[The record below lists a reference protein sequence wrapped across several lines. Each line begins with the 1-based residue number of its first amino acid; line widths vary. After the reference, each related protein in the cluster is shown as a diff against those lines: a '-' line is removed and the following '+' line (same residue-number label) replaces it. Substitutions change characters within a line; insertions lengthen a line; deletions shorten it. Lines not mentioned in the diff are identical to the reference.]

1 MTYEEWVAQVPD
13 DIKNDPLWSF
23 EVYPKTVLL
32 FDFVWGDCDKLAQD
46 YRVRKIS
53 EQLIDSA
60 GSISANIEEGY
71 GRGYGLDYSRF
82 LRIALGSARET
93 RGWYYR
99 GRKLFDQKILNHRLK
114 LLDEI
119 IALLATHA
127 SRQKRRAQ
135 KGSPQAASK

>member
-1 MTYEEWVAQVPD
+1 MTYEEWVEQVPD
-13 DIKNDPLWSF
+13 DIKSDPLWNF
-23 EVYPKTVLL
+23 EVYPKTLLL
-32 FDFVWGDCDKLAQD
+32 FDFAWGDCDKLAQD
-46 YRVRKIS
+46 YRKRKIS

-99 GRKLFDQKILNHRLK
+99 SRKLFDQKILNHRLQ

-127 SRQKRRAQ
+127 SRQKHRAQ
-135 KGSPQAASK
+135 KGKPASSK

>member
-1 MTYEEWVAQVPD
+1 MRYDEWEAGVPTN
-13 DIKNDPLWSF
+13 IKNDPLRNF
-23 EVYPKTVLL
+23 EVYPKALLL
-32 FDFVWGDCDKLAQD
+32 FDFAWGDCDKLAKDHRGQQ
-46 YRVRKIS
+46 IS
-53 EQLIDSA
+53 DQLIRSA

-99 GRKLFDQKILNHRLK
+99 GRKLLDDKTLHHRYN

-127 SRQKRRAQ
+127 TRQKQ
-135 KGSPQAASK
+135 KAKDQKKTS